1 MMFTNT
7 QATQNML
14 HDTGLTSQLI
24 NGGST
29 QVSNCGGINNF
40 LEKTALLNDNNTR
53 QDRRPR
59 TQLDESHPTK
69 ALKPILNYE
78 DSS

>member
-1 MMFTNT
+1 MLKQQASRSESATPFNQSRNMMFTNT

-40 LEKTALLNDNNTR
+40 LEKTAILNDTR

-59 TQLDESHPTK
+59 T
-69 ALKPILNYE
+69 
-78 DSS
+78 